1 MKNFKEWLSD
11 YLRYIMLL
19 LAAVLIFF
27 LVMIGVRLYQHHSE
41 PDLGNVVEIYPETG
55 GQTEAG
61 QESETASET
70 ESEAAPETESE
81 AESESEKETESEKAS
96 EAVTEKK
103 DLSGNESEKENAEA
117 QSEKPGTSL
126 IPEDG
131 SGVTITRQS
140 EKETVPTTGSTSA
153 PTSLPTQAPTPTP
166 TPTPTPMPTPTPTPM
181 PTPEP
186 VYMTLTGSCYLRSGP
201 GYEYEIIGEYIYGT
215 TVRVLDDSTGWY
227 KVEVDGITGYMG
239 GRFFH

>member
-27 LVMIGVRLYQHHSE
+27 LVMIGVRLFQRHDE
-41 PDLGNVVEIYPETG
+41 PDLRDVVEVYPETG
-55 GQTEAG
+55 EQTELR
-61 QESETASET
+61 QESEASSEET
-70 ESEAAPETESE
+70 MRTE
-81 AESESEKETESEKAS
+81 AESESESAAESEPGKAS
-96 EAVTEKK
+96 EAVSEKESG
-103 DLSGNESEKENAEA
+103 SGNEPEEGNADD
-117 QSEKPGTSL
+117 QGSKTPGTSL
-126 IPEDG
+126 IPQDG

-140 EKETVPTTGSTSA
+140 ETQTVPETASTST
-153 PTSLPTQAPTPTP
+153 PTSTPTPVPTPTPTPVPTPTP
-166 TPTPTPMPTPTPTPM
+166 TPTPEPTPT

-201 GYEYEIIGEYIYGT
+201 GYEYEIIGEYMYGT

-227 KVEVDGITGYMG
+227 KVEVDGMTGYMG